1 VLTSA
6 PHWVELVTQIGRCEA
21 FGDAWLTKRVR
32 LQLEIN
38 TKLLASAQAQFGK
51 DLVFSC
57 GAGSQVRVT
66 MVTGET
72 CCDGYTIR

>member
-6 PHWVELVTQIGRCEA
+6 PHWVELVTQLGLCEA
-21 FGDAWLTKRVR
+21 VGHAWLTKRVR
-32 LQLEIN
+32 LQLGID

-57 GAGSQVRVT
+57 GTGSQVRVT

-72 CCDGYTIR
+72 CCSGYTIR